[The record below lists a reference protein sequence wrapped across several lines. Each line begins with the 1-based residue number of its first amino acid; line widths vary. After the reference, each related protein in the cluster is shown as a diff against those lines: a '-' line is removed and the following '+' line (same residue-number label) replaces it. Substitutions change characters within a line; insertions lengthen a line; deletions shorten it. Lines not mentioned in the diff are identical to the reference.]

1 MRIKQPK
8 IKKASSTSLGRKE
21 GKSRNVK
28 PVTFM
33 AEAIH
38 INLLPDLSHPM
49 AGSYRQASLTRIQ
62 QMYGNQFVQ
71 RMIMM
76 MNPAS
81 EALKIQR
88 QPEEEE
94 EEEPIQ
100 AKLTISQPGDKYE
113 QEADRVAEAVMRMP
127 EPQVQRQPEEEEE
140 EEELIQMKPL
150 AEQITPFVQR
160 QVEEDEEEEEEEL
173 IQTKPLA
180 EQITPF
186 IQRQAEEEEEEE
198 EPLQTKGASGK
209 ILRVNP
215 GLGTRINE
223 SRGNGQPLSKS
234 VCSSFETRF
243 GHDFSQVRIHTD
255 TQAAESARILKA
267 RAFTIGRDVVFGA
280 GQYAPETNRGKRLL
294 AHELTHVVQQK
305 ASTSLL
311 SPQVEEALR
320 EELPVPK
327 YPPIFGTGK
336 LTYRYAG
343 KKVLKGAN
351 AKWVGI
357 PSIKHHIEKKGRKW
371 YGVLDKFHI
380 KAKYWINSKTK
391 WNHIKNFP
399 GGGYKYNFNT
409 PEGSKTHE
417 RAELKAV
424 KTLWETAQ
432 KNIKAGIKKGFKTK
446 KEAVDNYKKIF
457 NKEMKNF
464 RKKQQAISNHT
475 NPVGPNAEWAYY
487 KKEYAKYK
495 ASLKKKKVPKKK
507 TP

>member
-1 MRIKQPK
+1 MHIKQPQ

-21 GKSRNVK
+21 GKRRNVK
-28 PVTFM
+28 PVTSI

-38 INLLPDLSHPM
+38 VNLLPALSHPM

-71 RMIMM
+71 RMM
-76 MNPAS
+76 MNHTS

-88 QPEEEE
+88 QP
-94 EEEPIQ
+94 Q
-100 AKLTISQPGDKYE
+100 
-113 QEADRVAEAVMRMP
+113 
-127 EPQVQRQPEEEEE
+127 
-140 EEELIQMKPL
+140 
-150 AEQITPFVQR
+150 
-160 QVEEDEEEEEEEL
+160 
-173 IQTKPLA
+173 
-180 EQITPF
+180 
-186 IQRQAEEEEEEE
+186 EEE
-198 EPLQTKGASGK
+198 EPLQTKGASGEIPK
-209 ILRVNP
+209 VNP
-215 GLGTRINE
+215 GLETRINA
-223 SRGNGQPLSKS
+223 SRGSGQPLSKS
-234 VCSSFETRF
+234 VCSFFETRF

-255 TQAAESARILKA
+255 APAAESTRMLKA

-280 GQYAPETNRGKRLL
+280 GQYAPETIRGKRLL

-311 SPQVEEALR
+311 LRQVEEALR

-327 YPPIFGTGK
+327 FPPIFGTGK
-336 LTYRYAG
+336 FTYQYAG
-343 KKVLKGAN
+343 KKVLTGAN

-357 PSIKHHIEKKGRKW
+357 PSIKHHIEKKGGKW

-380 KAKYWINSKTK
+380 KANYWINSKTK
-391 WNHIKNFP
+391 WDHIKNFP
-399 GGGYKYNFNT
+399 GGSYKHNFNT

-464 RKKQQAISNHT
+464 RKKQQAISDHT

-495 ASLKKKKVPKKK
+495 ASLKTKKAPKKK